1 MKRAQSILVLG
12 ATSAMAQDA
21 VTRLAARGAALFLV
35 GRDAHRLATVADDAR
50 SRGAALVHTRVL
62 DLDDTGA
69 LAGLVAD
76 ADLALGGLDAALIAH
91 GVLGDTERCAR
102 DASLA
107 EQILHTN
114 LISAGAASLAVGAVF
129 EQRRAGVLVVV
140 TSVAGDRGRGSNFVY
155 GAGKAGLQA
164 LLSGLRNRLF
174 RAGVRVVDVRPGL
187 VDSPMTAG
195 LPMPRAL
202 VATPAQIGEVLVDA
216 LDGRT
221 GDVVYA
227 PAWWRLVML
236 GIRSLPE
243 PLFKRLKL

>member
-1 MKRAQSILVLG
+1 MKRAQSILILG

-21 VTRLAARGAALFLV
+21 VTRLASRGAALFLV
-35 GRDAHRLATVADDAR
+35 GRDAAKLATVADDAR
-50 SRGAALVHTRVL
+50 ARGASAVHARQQ

-69 LAGLVAD
+69 LEPLIAEAD
-76 ADLALGGLDAALIAH
+76 RALGGLDAALLAH
-91 GVLGDTERCAR
+91 GVLGDNEKSAR
-102 DASLA
+102 EPALA
-107 EQILHTN
+107 EQVLHTN
-114 LISAGAASLAVGAVF
+114 LVSVGSAAVALGALFEGRQAGA
-129 EQRRAGVLVVV
+129 LVVI
-140 TSVAGDRGRGSNFVY
+140 TSVAGDRGRGSNAVY
-155 GAGKAGLQA
+155 GASKAGLQA

-202 VATPAQIGEVLVDA
+202 VRGPEVVGAVLVDA

-227 PAWWRLVML
+227 PGWWRFVML
-236 GIRSLPE
+236 GIRGLPE
-243 PLFKRLKL
+243 PVFKRLKL